1 MLVDRVHSNP
11 VFHHIVRVDM
21 FVNQRNFIQNGCG
34 GTVTFN
40 DPWGRSQQTR
50 FTEVS
55 WYRTNTH
62 IYITGLLIECTG
74 ADGPRQCWIPA
85 LPVQS
90 ATQVRVHKKSRALI
104 SIMSDSFVCPAM
116 MLTEEVEESVFPR
129 VEIALIWLL
138 SPRLL
143 NTLRRGP

>member
-1 MLVDRVHSNP
+1 MAAVVLSRSMTLEEEANRP
-11 VFHHIVRVDM
+11 VS
-21 FVNQRNFIQNGCG
+21 QRCHG
-34 GTVTFN
+34 
-40 DPWGRSQQTR
+40 
-50 FTEVS
+50 
-55 WYRTNTH
+55 RTNTH

-129 VEIALIWLL
+129 VEIALI
-138 SPRLL
+138 
-143 NTLRRGP
+143 